1 MRGVL
6 IAALLVLAP
15 AACKRTTPAAPPP
28 APKPRL
34 GLVTVRDLTPPES
47 APARLDTDALE
58 RKVRERLL
66 ATGQFQADAARADGG
81 QTAVTRAVAQLG
93 IDAAEVGEK
102 GVARARVAIR
112 LDTRPSD
119 APGAIE
125 ENLEAAAE
133 QPYPVPRRGSER
145 DAGAAA
151 ARQALFERLVLR
163 MTTDLV
169 DGFGAKR
176 RLRTAAPA
184 ELRAA
189 VKADGGELRLEAIRA
204 IGERKLAGEGDVLL
218 GLLDDDDET
227 TRDAALGAL
236 IALGDRRAV
245 TSLTRSRSLR
255 DRREMRKI
263 IEAISILGGQEAD
276 DYLAFVASS
285 HDDEEIRA
293 DAAAARARL
302 QRRQADARPNPP

>member
-1 MRGVL
+1 M
-6 IAALLVLAP
+6 LLVLVVLAAP
-15 AACKRTTPAAPPP
+15 ACKRTTPAGPP
-28 APKPRL
+28 APAPRPRL
-34 GLVTVRDLTPPES
+34 GTVTVRDLTPPDS
-47 APARLDTDALE
+47 APARIDTAAME
-58 RKVRERLL
+58 RTLRERLL
-66 ATGQFQADAARADGG
+66 ATGQFETDAARADAGAGG
-81 QTAVTRAVAQLG
+81 VTRALTQLG
-93 IDAAEVGEK
+93 IEGAEVGDK

-119 APGAIE
+119 APAAVD

-133 QPYPVPRRGSER
+133 QPYPVARRG
-145 DAGAAA
+145 ATGAPPAK
-151 ARQALFERLVLR
+151 QAVFERLVLR
-163 MTTDLV
+163 VASDLV
-169 DGFGAKR
+169 DGFGAR
-176 RLRTAAPA
+176 RHLRTAAPA

-189 VKADGGELRLEAIRA
+189 IAADGGELRLEAIRA
-204 IGERKLAGEGDVLL
+204 IGERKLTGEGDALL
-218 GLLDDDDET
+218 GLLDDPDET

-236 IALGDRRAV
+236 ISLGDRRAV

-293 DAAAARARL
+293 DASAARARL
-302 QRRQADARPNPP
+302 QRRQADGRPNPP

>member
-1 MRGVL
+1 MLAVL
-6 IAALLVLAP
+6 VFAAI
-15 AACKRTTPAAPPP
+15 ACKRTTPAGAP
-28 APKPRL
+28 APAPRPRL
-34 GLVTVRDLTPPES
+34 GSVTVHDLTPPDS
-47 APARLDTDALE
+47 APARLDTAALE
-58 RKVRERLL
+58 KTLRERLL
-66 ATGQFQADAARADGG
+66 ATGQFETDAARADAGTGG
-81 QTAVTRAVAQLG
+81 VTRAVAQLG
-93 IDAAEVGEK
+93 IEGAEVGDK

-119 APGAIE
+119 APAAVE

-133 QPYPVPRRGSER
+133 QPYPVARRG
-145 DAGAAA
+145 AGGATGK
-151 ARQALFERLVLR
+151 QAVFERLVLR
-163 MTTDLV
+163 VASDLV
-169 DGFGAKR
+169 DGFGAR
-176 RLRTAAPA
+176 RHLRTAAPA

-189 VKADGGELRLEAIRA
+189 IAADGGELRLEAIRA
-204 IGERKLAGEGDVLL
+204 IGERKLTGEGDALL
-218 GLLDDDDET
+218 GLLDDPDET

-236 IALGDRRAV
+236 ISLGDRRAV

-293 DAAAARARL
+293 DASAARARL
-302 QRRQADARPNPP
+302 QRRQADGRPNPP

>member
-1 MRGVL
+1 ML
-6 IAALLVLAP
+6 ALLLMMAS
-15 AACKRTTPAAPPP
+15 ACKRSGPAAPPPP

-34 GLVTVRDLTPPES
+34 GAVTVRDLTPPED
-47 APARLDTDALE
+47 APARLDTGTIE
-58 RKVRERLL
+58 RMVRERLL
-66 ATGQFQADAARADGG
+66 ATGQFDVAGAPDGG
-81 QTAVTRAVAQLG
+81 AAGGVTRALAQVG
-93 IDAAEVGEK
+93 IEGAEVGDK
-102 GVARARVAIR
+102 GVARARVAIH

-119 APGAIE
+119 ARGAIE

-133 QPYPVPRRGSER
+133 QPYPVAKRGAAAR
-145 DAGAAA
+145 DAGAPAK
-151 ARQALFERLVLR
+151 QVLFQRLVER
-163 MTTDLV
+163 VAADLV

-176 RLRTAAPA
+176 RLREAPPR

-189 VKADGGELRLEAIRA
+189 IAADGGELRLEAIRA
-204 IGERKLAGEGDVLL
+204 IGERRLTDEGDALL
-218 GLLDDDDET
+218 ALLDDPDET

-236 IALGDRRAV
+236 IKLGDRRAV

-293 DAAAARARL
+293 EAAAARARL
-302 QRRQADARPNPP
+302 QRRQADARPNPS